1 MGWKARKWSAHA
13 AIGVLFDGGM
23 RSDGDG
29 IPRIYGGGEVPR
41 CRAEQSVTSRRS
53 VCFLLFQCATV
64 NLISFVKREEGK
76 KGWSSPMLPVIRRGR
91 DIGYCHTLV
100 RGNAE

>member
-1 MGWKARKWSAHA
+1 MGWKAGKWSAHA

-41 CRAEQSVTSRRS
+41 CRAEQSVTSSRL
-53 VCFLLFQCATV
+53 VCLLLFQCATV
-64 NLISFVKREEGK
+64 NLISFVKWEEGVEFSHLA
-76 KGWSSPMLPVIRRGR
+76 GYPEGEGYWVLP
-91 DIGYCHTLV
+91 YTS
-100 RGNAE
+100 